1 MARSR
6 RVSPGF
12 SAWTNHAPASPRY
25 STSFPQVLACLFYRC
40 ACFLRALCV
49 RACIALP
56 CRSRLTVIQLANVHH
71 VSRVDDFVL
80 VVRCGSNCT
89 SCGSRLTFS
98 QIWRVSPSRWRVN
111 IFIRTCISTFDP
123 CFGTVLIV
131 DCPFARLCLMFLIRI
146 VNVVLRT
153 PPSSNHVGAPYR
165 EFARG
170 LCNAEFAS

>member
-1 MARSR
+1 MGLLTNLVALVKKTGSPLGKVFAQARHSTRQLAARPRFR
-6 RVSPGF
+6 RSSPTSPPPVSHGADLSF
-12 SAWTNHAPASPRY
+12 GEEETRFANHAPASPRY

-80 VVRCGSNCT
+80 VVRCGSSCT

-98 QIWRVSPSRWRVN
+98 QIWRMSPSRWRVDS
-111 IFIRTCISTFDP
+111 FYSHLYF
-123 CFGTVLIV
+123 
-131 DCPFARLCLMFLIRI
+131 
-146 VNVVLRT
+146 
-153 PPSSNHVGAPYR
+153 HV
-165 EFARG
+165 
-170 LCNAEFAS
+170 